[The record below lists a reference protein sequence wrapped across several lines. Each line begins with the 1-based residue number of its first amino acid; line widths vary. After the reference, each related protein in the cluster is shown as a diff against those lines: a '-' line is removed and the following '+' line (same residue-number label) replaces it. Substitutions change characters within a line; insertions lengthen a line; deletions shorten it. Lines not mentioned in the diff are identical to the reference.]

1 MAMFDDL
8 IPQGGPNITVRPSR
22 GERNNNFGN
31 IEDGSFARSQPG
43 YVGSDG
49 RFARFET
56 ADHGLAA
63 IDALLASYGKRGFN
77 TPEAI
82 INRWAPPTDNNP
94 TRAYSAYV
102 AEGLGVAP
110 NATLDMS
117 DPSVRRRVAERIAQ
131 FETGKRQPVNAT
143 PIPAQTRA
151 LSFDDLI
158 PQAQPEQQEQG
169 RPNITIRPTQQPTV
183 GAGGAVARGVAQGAT
198 LNFYDELRGLMEA
211 GGLDPKDPA
220 SLVSLLQG
228 AYKYWSGDP
237 EAAQRYDAATS
248 REREAQKAA
257 EEQQP
262 VASFAGNAIGAIALP
277 VGGALQAATLP
288 GRIARGAAVGA
299 GAGAAYGAGEGSG
312 LEDRAS
318 RAAVGGALGAG
329 VGAVAPPIVE
339 GVIQGARALG
349 RPVASAL
356 RGATDPETEAARRVM
371 GALQRDA
378 AADVGAVS
386 RLTPQEFVASAQ
398 QGGPARVMDLGGDTT
413 RALARS
419 AANTSPEG
427 RGVLN
432 RAINDRFESQG
443 SRIVD
448 WLNNTFHFPNAQAQQ
463 RAIDQVERRVNSV
476 GYRRAYQAGDREIFS
491 PELERLLGS
500 PAVGDAMA
508 AAVAKGKDRAIA
520 QGFGAFNPA
529 VTIENGM
536 VRFNPKPNG
545 TPAYPNIQ
553 FWDYTYREL
562 RDASQAA
569 YRAGRNGEGE
579 ALSNLART
587 MRAELDRL
595 VPEYG
600 QARGAALQFFQA
612 ENALEAGQN
621 FVRQNL
627 GNREARVALAR
638 MSPQERQLFQDGF
651 VSRFIETIEATGDR
665 RSVLNSIANSAA
677 AREKLNI
684 ALGPQR
690 AAELE
695 AMLRVEGIMDL
706 ARGAVQGNSTTAR
719 QLAELGFAG
728 GAGSVGAYG
737 AYNLDPHQMTYAAVA
752 GALLAGK
759 KGVDARVARRVAEM
773 LASPDPRA
781 LQRGINIVARN
792 RRMMDSLRAADQ
804 RIARIG
810 AAEAPTGTAPAIQS
824 MGTGRADEEQP
835 GVPRPSRQ

>member
-1 MAMFDDL
+1 MSMFDDL
-8 IPQGGPNITVRPSR
+8 IPRGQPNVTVRPSR
-22 GERNNNFGN
+22 GERNMNPGN
-31 IEDGSFARSQPG
+31 IEDGPFARSQPG
-43 YVGSDG
+43 YAGSDG
-49 RFARFET
+49 RFARFDSAEN
-56 ADHGLAA
+56 GLAA
-63 IDALLASYGKRGFN
+63 IDALLSSYGRRGFN

-82 INRWAPPTDNNP
+82 INRWAPPSDNNP
-94 TRAYSAYV
+94 TSNYSAYV
-102 AEGLGVAP
+102 AEGLGVQP
-110 NATLDMS
+110 NVPLDMN
-117 DPSVRRRVAERIAQ
+117 DPGVRRQVAERIAQ
-131 FETGKRQPVNAT
+131 FETGKRQNAT

-158 PQAQPEQQEQG
+158 PAAQPEQPQG
-169 RPNITIRPTQQPTV
+169 GPNITIRPTNVAQPSV
-183 GAGGAVARGVAQGAT
+183 GAGDALAGGVAQGVT

-288 GRIARGAAVGA
+288 GRVVRGAAVGGA
-299 GAGAAYGAGEGSG
+299 AGAAYGAGEGSG

-427 RGVLN
+427 LGVLN
-432 RAINDRFESQG
+432 RVINDRFESQG

-508 AAVAKGKDRAIA
+508 AAVAKGKDRAVA

-529 VTIENGM
+529 VTIENGL
-536 VRFNPKPNG
+536 VRFNRKPNG

-665 RSVLNSIANSAA
+665 RNVLNSIANSAA

-695 AMLRVEGIMDL
+695 AILRVEGIMDL
-706 ARGAVQGNSTTAR
+706 ARGAVQGNSTTPR

-737 AYNLDPHQMTYAAVA
+737 AYNLDPQQMTYAAVA

-759 KGVDARVARRVAEM
+759 KGIDTRVARRVAEM
-773 LASPDPRA
+773 LTSNDPRV
-781 LQRGINIVARN
+781 LRRGINLVARN
-792 RRMMDSLRAADQ
+792 ERMMNSLRAADQ

-810 AAEAPTGTAPAIQS
+810 AAEAPTGSAPAIQS
-824 MGTGRADEEQP
+824 MGTSRAEEEQP
-835 GVPRPSRQ
+835 GVPRPHGQ